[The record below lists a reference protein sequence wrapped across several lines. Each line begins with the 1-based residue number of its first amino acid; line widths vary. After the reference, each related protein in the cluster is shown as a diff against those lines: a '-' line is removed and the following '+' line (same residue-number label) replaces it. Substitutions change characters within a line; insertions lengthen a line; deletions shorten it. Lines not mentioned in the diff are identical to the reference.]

1 MGAEW
6 RDLPC
11 LAQDRGVPWCQHSL
25 ALHTAPPGTQPGFF
39 HASRKFFASP
49 CLYLSGAFQKK
60 SKQEFHLSRDTHSPG
75 PGAFCQSG
83 AQHLETRRGGGG
95 CGHRAAY
102 EGVPLAL
109 HSCGAPAVVAGGG
122 LTLVNR
128 AALPPAPSSPPPC
141 SSPPTSPAMT
151 RNGLGPPCVSCTT
164 EWGGEGQDPHER
176 LIWSPVAHR
185 RLPANPG
192 RKLPQQGEGRP
203 EAQLTVKSP
212 VFSRARPPLGEGM
225 ELSPPRPDS
234 EARPSPHS
242 NSLNATSLLIID
254 VQLVCTPAHPHFRVI
269 LLSTYDIMQRTITDS
284 VKSCFQKGS
293 VF

>member
-1 MGAEW
+1 ME
-6 RDLPC
+6 
-11 LAQDRGVPWCQHSL
+11 LASARPSL
-25 ALHTAPPGTQPGFF
+25 YLWEQSGGTCPALHRTEESPGASILWPCTLRPQELSQVFF

-128 AALPPAPSSPPPC
+128 AALPPAPSSPP
-141 SSPPTSPAMT
+141 AA
-151 RNGLGPPCVSCTT
+151 
-164 EWGGEGQDPHER
+164 
-176 LIWSPVAHR
+176 AHR
-185 RLPANPG
+185 PH
-192 RKLPQQGEGRP
+192 
-203 EAQLTVKSP
+203 
-212 VFSRARPPLGEGM
+212 PP
-225 ELSPPRPDS
+225 
-234 EARPSPHS
+234 
-242 NSLNATSLLIID
+242 
-254 VQLVCTPAHPHFRVI
+254 
-269 LLSTYDIMQRTITDS
+269 
-284 VKSCFQKGS
+284 
-293 VF
+293 

>member
-25 ALHTAPPGTQPGFF
+25 ALHTASPGTQPGFF

-164 EWGGEGQDPHER
+164 EWGGEGQNPHER
-176 LIWSPVAHR
+176 LIWSSCPPPTSCEPWQKAS
-185 RLPANPG
+185 PAG
-192 RKLPQQGEGRP
+192 R
-203 EAQLTVKSP
+203 
-212 VFSRARPPLGEGM
+212 RPPRGSTHCEVACVQQ
-225 ELSPPRPDS
+225 SPTTPGGGHGAVS
-234 EARPSPHS
+234 SP
-242 NSLNATSLLIID
+242 T
-254 VQLVCTPAHPHFRVI
+254 
-269 LLSTYDIMQRTITDS
+269 
-284 VKSCFQKGS
+284 
-293 VF
+293 

>member
-1 MGAEW
+1 MPTLGTEW
-6 RDLPC
+6 NWNPPDPPCTYGSRVAGPALPC
-11 LAQDRGVPWCQHSL
+11 TGQRSPLVPAFSGPAHCTPRNSARFFPRIQEILCFSLPLPLRGISEEIQAGVSSEQGHSL
-25 ALHTAPPGTQPGFF
+25 SRARSLLPERCPAP
-39 HASRKFFASP
+39 
-49 CLYLSGAFQKK
+49 
-60 SKQEFHLSRDTHSPG
+60 
-75 PGAFCQSG
+75 G

-176 LIWSPVAHR
+176 LIWSSCPPPTSCEPWQKAS
-185 RLPANPG
+185 PAG
-192 RKLPQQGEGRP
+192 R
-203 EAQLTVKSP
+203 
-212 VFSRARPPLGEGM
+212 RPPRGSTHCEVACVQQ
-225 ELSPPRPDS
+225 SPTTPGGGHGAVS
-234 EARPSPHS
+234 SP
-242 NSLNATSLLIID
+242 T
-254 VQLVCTPAHPHFRVI
+254 
-269 LLSTYDIMQRTITDS
+269 
-284 VKSCFQKGS
+284 
-293 VF
+293 